1 MTTLLALLKAPYA
14 WAGSL
19 AGAQRHPLSL
29 PTTGRRK
36 ASSPKK
42 QLFDR
47 PQGLTAVR
55 SQFRQNDSNH
65 DG

>member
-1 MTTLLALLKAPYA
+1 MRGPVHWLARNAIRCRCRDA
-14 WAGSL
+14 DN
-19 AGAQRHPLSL
+19 R
-29 PTTGRRK
+29 
-36 ASSPKK
+36 SPQSVIAEK